1 MDDRA
6 ELIRQLKKIDLATG
20 ILVEGLQSGP
30 HHSVF
35 KGQGIEFSEIRE
47 YVPGDDVRSIDW
59 KVTARYSRPFI
70 KEFTEERDQ
79 TFYFVVDISGSSG
92 FGSDTTKQ
100 RKILEVTASL
110 AFAAIKN
117 NDRIGLVLFSDRVEK
132 FIPAKRGRKHLANLF
147 NVMIDHKAA
156 SQKTDL
162 AAAARFLA
170 GALSR
175 RCSIV
180 ILSDFA
186 SPDFFLPLRILRR
199 RHEVLAIRIA
209 DPRELD
215 LPDVGLIELE
225 DPETGEQV
233 LSRYF
238 GPGIPRALQR
248 ARHGRQTG
256 ACTRTLQKNRI
267 PEAALLTDEPYD
279 IPLKR
284 FFGGVAKRRAGY
296 VRVL

>member
-92 FGSDTTKQ
+92 FGSDTTEQ

-132 FIPAKRGRKHLANLF
+132 FVPAKRGRKHLANLF
-147 NVMIDHKAA
+147 NVMIDHTAV

-199 RHEVLAIRIA
+199 RHEVLAIRVA

-233 LSRYF
+233 LVDTSDPVFRERYSELVTEADRRLHADF
-238 GPGIPRALQR
+238 A
-248 ARHGRQTG
+248 
-256 ACTRTLQKNRI
+256 KNRI
-267 PEAALLTDEPYD
+267 PEAALLTDESYD

>member
-199 RHEVLAIRIA
+199 RHEVLAIRVA

-233 LSRYF
+233 LVDTSDPVFRERYSELVTEADRRLHADF
-238 GPGIPRALQR
+238 A
-248 ARHGRQTG
+248 
-256 ACTRTLQKNRI
+256 KNRI

>member
-110 AFAAIKN
+110 AFAAVKN
-117 NDRIGLVLFSDRVEK
+117 NDRIGLVLFSDQVEK

-162 AAAARFLA
+162 AAAARFLT

-199 RHEVLAIRIA
+199 RHEVLAIRVA

-233 LSRYF
+233 PVDTSDPVFRERYSELVTEADRRLHSDF
-238 GPGIPRALQR
+238 A
-248 ARHGRQTG
+248 
-256 ACTRTLQKNRI
+256 KNRI

>member
-1 MDDRA
+1 MDDRT

-20 ILVEGLQSGP
+20 VLVEGLQSGP

-35 KGQGIEFSEIRE
+35 KGQGVEFSEIRE
-47 YVPGDDVRSIDW
+47 YVPGDDIRSIDW
-59 KVTARYSRPFI
+59 KVTARYNHPFI

-100 RKILEVTASL
+100 KKILEVTASL
-110 AFAAIKN
+110 AFAAVKN

-132 FIPAKRGRKHLANLF
+132 YIPAKRGRKHLASLF
-147 NVMIDHKAA
+147 NVMIDHVAV

-162 AAAARFLA
+162 SVAVKFLA
-170 GALSR
+170 SILSR
-175 RCSIV
+175 RSSVI

-186 SPDFFLPLRILRR
+186 SPSFSLPLRILRR

-209 DPRELD
+209 DPREQE

-225 DPETGEQV
+225 DSETGEQILV
-233 LSRYF
+233 DTSDPAFRQRY
-238 GPGIPRALQR
+238 RDLV
-248 ARHGRQTG
+248 TG
-256 ACTRTLQKNRI
+256 AEDEMHTEFARNRI
-267 PEAALLTDEPYD
+267 REVALLTDEPYD

-284 FFGGVAKRRAGY
+284 FFAGVAQRRSGY